1 MAIALNPE
9 TERRLQDEV
18 VKGHY
23 PGPSELIDHALELV
37 AAERDLE
44 RRQQI
49 AARIEESVQQADRGE
64 TYSMEEAQKILA
76 ERRAARMAG

>member
-9 TERRLQDEV
+9 TERRLQDE

-49 AARIEESVQQADRGE
+49 AERIEESVQQANRGE